1 MRKFKLIKEYPGS
14 PKLGVI
20 VQTGERCLD
29 IYEYNIQGYPTNG
42 GRKANWVH
50 SKIVENYPE
59 FWKEVKEPVFISD
72 DGVEMFKG
80 DNVYFVVNFELSTM
94 IYVVN
99 DWFKTA
105 TPDYKRFSTKEAAL
119 KYIDLNKPKY
129 SKSDVIEALRKSEY
143 YSVFVKPFCEE
154 FIKHLFGE

>member
-1 MRKFKLIKEYPGS
+1 MRKFKLIKCYPGS
-14 PKLGVI
+14 LPIGTEVNYSEEHK
-20 VQTGERCLD
+20 
-29 IYEYNIQGYPTNG
+29 IYNYNG
-42 GRKANWVH
+42 GNFYSELPKH
-50 SKIVENYPE
+50 QVENLPE
-59 FWKEVKEPVFISD
+59 FWKEVKEPIFISD

-154 FIKHLFGE
+154 FIKHLFVE